1 MNRCT
6 RVIHFVILWWVSSLF
21 YGILIAD
28 FWSWPPYYT
37 SYSRLCCKIQCRLQS
52 YKITIHIYS
61 SLLTYN
67 NKNNLKKNTL
77 FLIIKKLHGS
87 RVGLLHSSDV
97 AWTVCLNKAQDKRS
111 STLATMTTVVNQE
124 QFSLLEKK
132 VKQTQIEK
140 I

>member
-1 MNRCT
+1 M
-6 RVIHFVILWWVSSLF
+6 
-21 YGILIAD
+21 LIFEAGLHI
-28 FWSWPPYYT
+28 T
-37 SYSRLCCKIQCRLQS
+37 LSYSRLCRKIQCTLLS

-61 SLLTYN
+61 SLLTCN

-111 STLATMTTVVNQE
+111 STLATMNIVVNQE

-132 VKQTQIEK
+132 VQQTQTEK
-140 I
+140 ISFYQYGRTKTCSTDGGCYQGL